1 MNLSEECD
9 KLQHEL
15 VNQNKVNNGAS
26 RLKSKQRSTSLQDV
40 NQKEMK
46 LLARINKRLSDL
58 KSKATDNDNED
69 ELSQEEEN

>member
-9 KLQHEL
+9 KLQHDL
-15 VNQNKVNNGAS
+15 VNQNKVNNGPS